1 MTGIYFM
8 LQPDLSIINIKHLFI
23 YRIAAV
29 MKIETDVIASIATSL
44 IERAVV
50 LVLMYVQTF
59 KLTLLFL
66 LVVS

>member
-1 MTGIYFM
+1 
-8 LQPDLSIINIKHLFI
+8 
-23 YRIAAV
+23 
-29 MKIETDVIASIATSL
+29 MKIETIASIATSL

-50 LVLMYVQTF
+50 LVLMYVQIF

>member
-1 MTGIYFM
+1 MKNKT
-8 LQPDLSIINIKHLFI
+8 DII
-23 YRIAAV
+23 
-29 MKIETDVIASIATSL
+29 TSIATSL

-66 LVVS
+66 LVVP

>member
-1 MTGIYFM
+1 
-8 LQPDLSIINIKHLFI
+8 
-23 YRIAAV
+23 

>member
-1 MTGIYFM
+1 MKNKT
-8 LQPDLSIINIKHLFI
+8 DII
-23 YRIAAV
+23 
-29 MKIETDVIASIATSL
+29 TSIATSL

>member
-23 YRIAAV
+23 YRITAV
-29 MKIETDVIASIATSL
+29 MKIETIASIATSL

-50 LVLMYVQTF
+50 LVLMYVQIF